1 MRVLHVLCDLSGG
14 GAERLVL
21 ALCARSGGAHEVATV
36 MGSGPLAPAFDAAG
50 IPTHVG
56 AARSGVGGALEL
68 PRLARLA
75 ARFDVVHTHLFA
87 GDTWGRPAAGIA
99 QRPVVTTEHNV
110 NRDEGRRHRVVKRA
124 LARWTDR
131 LVFVS
136 EAARSYAERVEGVRH
151 PRASVIPNGVDLGRF
166 TLAGPGPGTR
176 VLAVGRDVPQ
186 KGFDVLVGALPPGV
200 QLRIAG
206 DGPRRGVQATG
217 GATVEWLGP
226 RDDIPALLAESD
238 VLVVPSRWEGFG
250 LAALEGMA
258 AGVTVI
264 ASRVDGLAEVV
275 GDAGVLVPPGDGPA
289 LRAALERVSADP
301 ALRAQCR
308 VAGPARAEGFSFDR
322 CAEAYAR
329 LYAELVPNL

>member
-36 MGSGPLAPAFDAAG
+36 MGAGPLAEAFANAG
-50 IPTHVG
+50 VRTYVG
-56 AARSGVGGALEL
+56 AARSGLGGALEVARVA
-68 PRLARLA
+68 RLAR
-75 ARFDVVHTHLFA
+75 RVDVVHTHLFA
-87 GDTWGRPAAGIA
+87 GDTWGRPAARLAGT
-99 QRPVVTTEHNV
+99 PVVTTEHNV
-110 NRDEGRRHRVVKRA
+110 NRDEGRRHRLVKRA

-131 LVFVS
+131 MVYVS
-136 EAARSYAERVEGVRH
+136 EAARAYAEQVEGVCH
-151 PRASVIPNGVDLGRF
+151 PRASVIPNGVDLERF

-186 KGFDVLVGALPPGV
+186 KGFDVLLNALPAGV
-200 QLRIAG
+200 HLRVAG
-206 DGPRRGVQATG
+206 EGPRRGVQAIG

-275 GDAGVLVPPGDGPA
+275 GDAGVLVPPGDPRA
-289 LRAALERVSADP
+289 LRGALERVSAD
-301 ALRAQCR
+301 RAMRARYR
-308 VAGPARAEGFSFDR
+308 VAGPARAAGFSLDR
-322 CAEAYAR
+322 CAERYSS
-329 LYAELVPNL
+329 LYAELVGAG